1 MDQQSTQIA
10 ISFLPFVLFYLH
22 QYYTEYMRQ
31 RSIDRYI
38 DMSTKFI
45 TMSAVMMGGHRLD
58 FIDTKITNI
67 INLMK
72 SFSEHTSHQSTE
84 NTSNE

>member
-1 MDQQSTQIA
+1 MDTESQIA

-38 DMSTKFI
+38 DIGTKCI
-45 TMSAVMMGGHRLD
+45 TMSALMMGGHRLD
-58 FIDTKITNI
+58 FIDAKITNI
-67 INLMK
+67 TNVMK
-72 SFSEHTSHQSTE
+72 SFSGQTSQQSTE
-84 NTSNE
+84 NGSNE